1 LIKSY
6 LDIVIKTFIRRECSV
21 NSINLFIKRRCEM
34 AKNSKKLI
42 GAWAFLIGVLV
53 ALVVGVVGDSLS
65 SGLQIWVLGILV
77 LAGILVG
84 ILNVNAKETSGFLLA
99 ALALVIVSF
108 MGGSVIDSL
117 GTVNIIGP
125 ILKNILLYLL
135 VLFVPTTIIVA
146 LKSVFEIAK
155 D

>member
-1 LIKSY
+1 
-6 LDIVIKTFIRRECSV
+6 
-21 NSINLFIKRRCEM
+21 M

-53 ALVVGVVGDSLS
+53 ALVVGVVGDCLS
-65 SGLQIWVLGILV
+65 SGLQIWVLGFLV

>member
-1 LIKSY
+1 MLLDY
-6 LDIVIKTFIRRECSV
+6 LLKGGE
-21 NSINLFIKRRCEM
+21 EM

-42 GAWAFLIGVLV
+42 GAWAFLVGVLV
-53 ALVVGVVGDSLS
+53 AVVVGVIGDSLS

-108 MGGSVIDSL
+108 MGGNVIDSF
-117 GTVNIIGP
+117 GTVKIIGP
-125 ILKNILLYLL
+125 MLKNILLYLL

-146 LKSVFEIAK
+146 LKSVFEIAR

>member
-1 LIKSY
+1 
-6 LDIVIKTFIRRECSV
+6 
-21 NSINLFIKRRCEM
+21 M

>member
-1 LIKSY
+1 
-6 LDIVIKTFIRRECSV
+6 
-21 NSINLFIKRRCEM
+21 M
-34 AKNSKKLI
+34 AKNSKKLV

-53 ALVVGVVGDSLS
+53 ALIVGVIGDSLPS
-65 SGLQIWVLGILV
+65 SLQIWVLGVLV

-84 ILNVNAKETSGFLLA
+84 LLNVNAKETSGFLLA

-108 MGGSVIDSL
+108 MGGNVIDSF
-117 GTVNIIGP
+117 GTVKVIGP
-125 ILKNILLYLL
+125 MLKNILLYLL

-146 LKSVFEIAK
+146 LKSVFEIAR

>member
-1 LIKSY
+1 
-6 LDIVIKTFIRRECSV
+6 
-21 NSINLFIKRRCEM
+21 M

-42 GAWAFLIGVLV
+42 GAWAFLIGVLI
-53 ALVVGVVGDSLS
+53 ALIVGVIGDSLPS
-65 SGLQIWVLGILV
+65 NLQIWVLGVLV

-84 ILNVNAKETSGFLLA
+84 LLNVNTKETAGFLLA

-108 MGGSVIDSL
+108 MGGNVIDSF
-117 GTVNIIGP
+117 GTVKYIGP
-125 ILKNILLYLL
+125 MLKNILLYLL

-146 LKSVFEIAK
+146 LKSVFEIAR

>member
-1 LIKSY
+1 
-6 LDIVIKTFIRRECSV
+6 
-21 NSINLFIKRRCEM
+21 M

-53 ALVVGVVGDSLS
+53 ALVVGVIGDSLPS
-65 SGLQIWVLGILV
+65 ELQIWVLGVLV
-77 LAGILVG
+77 VAGILVG
-84 ILNVNAKETSGFLLA
+84 ILNVNAKESSGFLFA

-108 MGGSVIDSL
+108 MGGNVIDSF
-117 GTVNIIGP
+117 GSVKIIGP
-125 ILKNILLYLL
+125 MLKNILLYLL

-146 LKSVFEIAK
+146 LKSVFEIAR

>member
-1 LIKSY
+1 
-6 LDIVIKTFIRRECSV
+6 
-21 NSINLFIKRRCEM
+21 M

-53 ALVVGVVGDSLS
+53 AVVVGVIGDSLS
-65 SGLQIWVLGILV
+65 SGLQVWVLGILV

-108 MGGSVIDSL
+108 MGGNVIDSF
-117 GTVNIIGP
+117 GTVKIIGP
-125 ILKNILLYLL
+125 MLKNILLYLL

-146 LKSVFEIAK
+146 LKSVFEIAR

>member
-1 LIKSY
+1 
-6 LDIVIKTFIRRECSV
+6 
-21 NSINLFIKRRCEM
+21 M

-53 ALVVGVVGDSLS
+53 ALVVGVVEDSLS
-65 SGLQIWVLGILV
+65 SGLQVWVLGILV

-84 ILNVNAKETSGFLLA
+84 ILNVNSKETSGFLLA

-125 ILKNILLYLL
+125 MLKNILLYLL

-146 LKSVFEIAK
+146 LKSVFEIAR